1 MHYLQTTRIF
11 LSWPG
16 TKINAGEHYLE
27 RARMEFV
34 YI

>member
-1 MHYLQTTRIF
+1 MHDLQTTWIL

-16 TKINAGEHYLE
+16 TKINTGEHYLE

-34 YI
+34 